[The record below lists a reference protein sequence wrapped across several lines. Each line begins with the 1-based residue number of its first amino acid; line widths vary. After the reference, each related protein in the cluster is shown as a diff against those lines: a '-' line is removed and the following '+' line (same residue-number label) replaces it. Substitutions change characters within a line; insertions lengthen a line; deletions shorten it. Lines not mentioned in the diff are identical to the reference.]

1 MGSPLFLLRDE
12 PQLFLAFVIAVI
24 VGITFHE
31 FSHAAVAS
39 LQGDQTARSQ
49 GRLTLNPISHLDP
62 LGSIAIIVAGIGWGR
77 PVPVNPSSMR
87 NRRFGGVLVGLAGPA
102 ANFLVALV
110 AAVAFRVVY
119 PAVGT
124 SFDVGFSLNLLN
136 MLVTINVVLGVF
148 NLLPIPP
155 LDGSTLLSLVLPP
168 SRQNIVAFLNQYG
181 IFLLL
186 GLLILAPNLLTPIFR
201 AITQALYGL
210 VATPDAGYHRP
221 AAPNSPVPPFH
232 PHSRVDLSIRLWIDK

>member
-12 PQLFLAFVIAVI
+12 PQVFVAFLIAVI

-62 LGSIAIIVAGIGWGR
+62 LGSIALVLAGIGWGR
-77 PVPVNPSSMR
+77 PVPVNPTNLR
-87 NRRFGGVLVGLAGPA
+87 NRRLGGVMVGLAGPA
-102 ANFLVALV
+102 SNFVIAIVAVVALRIAYPTADTAFNVPFSLRLLYMLVAV
-110 AAVAFRVVY
+110 
-119 PAVGT
+119 
-124 SFDVGFSLNLLN
+124 
-136 MLVTINVVLGVF
+136 NVILGVF

-155 LDGSTLLSLVLPP
+155 LDGSSLLSIVLPP
-168 SRQNIVAFLNQYG
+168 SRQNIVSFLDQYG

-186 GLLILAPNLLTPIFR
+186 GLLILAPNLLTPVFS
-201 AITQALYGL
+201 AITEALYGL
-210 VATPDAGYHRP
+210 VG
-221 AAPNSPVPPFH
+221 
-232 PHSRVDLSIRLWIDK
+232 LSLG

>member
-12 PQLFLAFVIAVI
+12 PQLFVAFVVAVI

-39 LQGDQTARSQ
+39 LQGDQTARSE

-62 LGSIAIIVAGIGWGR
+62 LGSIALVVAGFGWGR
-77 PVPVNPSSMR
+77 PVPVNPTRLR
-87 NRRFGGVLVGLAGPA
+87 NRRFGAVMVGLAGPA
-102 ANFLVALV
+102 ANFVIALV
-110 AAVAFRVVY
+110 AVVALRVVY
-119 PAVGT
+119 PTVGT
-124 SFDVGFSLNLLN
+124 TFDVDFSVTLLYT
-136 MLVTINVVLGVF
+136 LVAVNVVLGVF

-155 LDGSTLLSLVLPP
+155 LDGSTLLSLALPP

-210 VATPDAGYHRP
+210 VGLPIG
-221 AAPNSPVPPFH
+221 
-232 PHSRVDLSIRLWIDK
+232 

>member
-1 MGSPLFLLRDE
+1 MGSPLFWLRDE
-12 PQLFLAFVIAVI
+12 PQLFVAFVIAVI

-39 LQGDQTARSQ
+39 LQGDQTARSE

-77 PVPVNPSSMR
+77 PVPVNPTHLR
-87 NRRFGGVLVGLAGPA
+87 NRRFGAVMVGLAGPA
-102 ANFLVALV
+102 ANFVVALA
-110 AAVAFRVVY
+110 AAVAFRIAY
-119 PAVGT
+119 PAIGAT
-124 SFDVGFSLNLLN
+124 FDVGFSVTLLD
-136 MLVTINVVLGVF
+136 MLVTINVILGVF

-155 LDGSTLLSLVLPP
+155 LDGSTLLSLALPP

-210 VATPDAGYHRP
+210 VGL
-221 AAPNSPVPPFH
+221 PVG
-232 PHSRVDLSIRLWIDK
+232 